1 MHRLWDGNTRALG
14 AVAAVAVAAACGS
27 SDTGPNQPPPAIA
40 KAATKSGDQQT
51 GPVGQPLPNDLRVVV
66 TRDGQLAA
74 DVVVNWATAD
84 GSLSPSSDNTDADG
98 VSTST
103 WTLGDTPGPQTA
115 TASVT
120 GATGSPVT
128 FVATA
133 TASGPGGTIIQVLG
147 PAGGNRFSP
156 AAVTVNVGTTVTWQ
170 WPDLALSHNVVP
182 DDGVT
187 PAGSGPVTDGPHT
200 YEYTFNTPGTYHYH
214 CASHGASGGIGMS
227 GTVTVVTA
235 QP

>member
-1 MHRLWDGNTRALG
+1 MHRLWDRNTRALG
-14 AVAAVAVAAACGS
+14 AVAAVVVAGACGS
-27 SDTGPNQPPPAIA
+27 GDTGPNQSPPVIA
-40 KAATKSGDQQT
+40 KATTKSGDQQT
-51 GPVGQPLPNDLRVVV
+51 GPVGQALPNDLRVVV
-66 TRDGQLAA
+66 TRDGDPAA
-74 DVVVNWATAD
+74 DIVVNWATAD
-84 GSLSPSSDNTDADG
+84 GSLSPGGDKTDADG
-98 VSTST
+98 VSTSS

-120 GATGSPVT
+120 GATGSPAT
-128 FVATA
+128 FGATA
-133 TASGPGGTIIQVLG
+133 TTSGPGGTIVQVLG

-156 AAVTVNVGTTVTWQ
+156 ASITVNVGTTVTWQ
-170 WPDLALSHNVVP
+170 WPDLSLSHNVVA
-182 DDGVT
+182 DNGVT
-187 PAGSGPVTDGPHT
+187 PGGSGLVTDGPHT